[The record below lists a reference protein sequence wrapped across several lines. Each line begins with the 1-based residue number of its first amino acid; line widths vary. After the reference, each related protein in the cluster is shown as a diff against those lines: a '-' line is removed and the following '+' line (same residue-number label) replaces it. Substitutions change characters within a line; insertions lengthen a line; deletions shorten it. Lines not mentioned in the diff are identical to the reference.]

1 MDIFRKYHGRQIN
14 EINYQVYTYFDCQVL
29 EYQAEPTNMWV
40 EVGDLQVGR
49 VGHASLSIGTQHL
62 PCFSGESFK

>member
-1 MDIFRKYHGRQIN
+1 MMIN
-14 EINYQVYTYFDCQVL
+14 EQVCFSFACQVL

-40 EVGDLQVGR
+40 NVSDLQVGR